1 MHPDNPPNPASVRAE
16 PVEALK
22 RGRPGPV
29 LSCSHCY
36 TESARQRT
44 HEESAM
50 KTILRVIQADS
61 GSGTQ
66 RIPG

>member
-1 MHPDNPPNPASVRAE
+1 LGWARRSPDKGTPWSPA
-16 PVEALK
+16 
-22 RGRPGPV
+22 
-29 LSCSHCY
+29 LSCPHCY

-50 KTILRVIQADS
+50 KTILSITQADS
-61 GSGTQ
+61 GSGAQ